1 MAKTVRLD
9 VDSNILDGHSI
20 FMEISGNDIDS
31 RLATRLRALRAD
43 RGLTLDGLAER
54 SGVSRSM
61 ISLVERGESS
71 PTASVLE
78 RLAAGLGVTLA
89 TLFAEAE
96 REDASPVVRRA
107 DQIAWTDPATGYRR
121 RNLSPPGFPSPIEL
135 VEVELPPGTRVSY
148 DSGNR
153 AAMVDQQVHLLDGT
167 IELTLGEVTH
177 RLSAGDCLA
186 MRLDRPT
193 GFHNPTDRTA
203 RYIVALTT
211 DGRPGLNAMGLNAV
225 KR

>member
-1 MAKTVRLD
+1 MEKT
-9 VDSNILDGHSI
+9 
-20 FMEISGNDIDS
+20 ENDIDS

-61 ISLVERGESS
+61 ISLVERGQSS

-96 REDASPVVRRA
+96 RADADPVVRRA

-121 RNLSPPGFPSPIEL
+121 RNLSPPGYPSPIEL
-135 VEVELPPGTRVSY
+135 VEVELPPGARVSY
-148 DSGNR
+148 DSGAR
-153 AAMVDQQVHLLDGT
+153 AAVVEQQIHLLDGT
-167 IELTLGEVTH
+167 IELSVGEVTH
-177 RLSAGDCLA
+177 RLSTGDCLA

-211 DGRPGLNAMGLNAV
+211 EGRGGSNAV

>member
-1 MAKTVRLD
+1 MEKT
-9 VDSNILDGHSI
+9 
-20 FMEISGNDIDS
+20 ENDIDS
-31 RLATRLRALRAD
+31 RLAIRLRALRAE
-43 RGLTLDGLAER
+43 RGLTMDGLAER

-96 REDASPVVRRA
+96 REDADPVVRRA
-107 DQIAWTDPATGYRR
+107 DQVAWTDPATGYRR
-121 RNLSPPGFPSPIEL
+121 RNLSPPGYPSPIEL
-135 VEVELPPGTRVSY
+135 VEVELPPGARVSY
-148 DSGNR
+148 DSGTR
-153 AAMVDQQVHLLDGT
+153 AAIVEQQIHLLDGT
-167 IELTLGEVTH
+167 IELTVGEVTH
-177 RLSAGDCLA
+177 RLDTGDCLA

-211 DGRPGLNAMGLNAV
+211 EGRSGSNAV

>member
-1 MAKTVRLD
+1 MEKT
-9 VDSNILDGHSI
+9 
-20 FMEISGNDIDS
+20 ENDIDS
-31 RLATRLRALRAD
+31 RLAVRLRALRAD

-61 ISLVERGESS
+61 ISLVERGQSS

-96 REDASPVVRRA
+96 RADADPVVRRA

-121 RNLSPPGFPSPIEL
+121 RNLSPPGYPSPIEL
-135 VEVELPPGTRVSY
+135 VEVELPPGARVSY
-148 DSGNR
+148 DSGAR
-153 AAMVDQQVHLLDGT
+153 AAIVEQQIHLLDGT
-167 IELTLGEVTH
+167 IELSVGEVTH
-177 RLSAGDCLA
+177 RLSTGDCLA

-193 GFHNPTDRTA
+193 GFHNPTNRTA

-211 DGRPGLNAMGLNAV
+211 EGRGGSNAV

>member
-1 MAKTVRLD
+1 
-9 VDSNILDGHSI
+9 
-20 FMEISGNDIDS
+20 MENAGNDIDS

-71 PTASVLE
+71 PTASVLD

-89 TLFAEAE
+89 ALFAEAE
-96 REDASPVVRRA
+96 RDDASPVARRA
-107 DQIAWTDPATGYRR
+107 DQIAWADPATGYRR
-121 RNLSPPGFPSPIEL
+121 RNLSPPGYPSPIEL
-135 VEVELPPGTRVSY
+135 VEVELPPGARVSY

-153 AAMVDQQVHLLDGT
+153 AATVEQQVYLLDGT
-167 IELTLGEVTH
+167 IELTVGEVTH
-177 RLSAGDCLA
+177 RLSTGDCLA

-193 GFHNPTDRTA
+193 GFHNPTDRAA

-211 DGRPGLNAMGLNAV
+211 DGRPALNAV

>member
-1 MAKTVRLD
+1 
-9 VDSNILDGHSI
+9 
-20 FMEISGNDIDS
+20 MENAGNDIDS
-31 RLATRLRALRAD
+31 RLATRLRALRAE

-71 PTASVLE
+71 PTASVLD

-89 TLFAEAE
+89 ALFAEAE
-96 REDASPVVRRA
+96 RADASPVARRA
-107 DQIAWTDPATGYRR
+107 DQIAWADPATGYRR
-121 RNLSPPGFPSPIEL
+121 RNLSPPGYPSPIEL
-135 VEVELPPGTRVSY
+135 VEVELPPGARVSY

-153 AAMVDQQVHLLDGT
+153 AAAVEQQVYLLDGT
-167 IELTLGEVTH
+167 IDLTVGEVTH
-177 RLSAGDCLA
+177 RLSTGDCLA

-193 GFHNPTDRTA
+193 GFHNPTDRTV

-211 DGRPGLNAMGLNAV
+211 DGRPSLNAV

>member
-1 MAKTVRLD
+1 MRWI
-9 VDSNILDGHSI
+9 VDSTILEQHST
-20 FMEISGNDIDS
+20 FMENAGNDIDS

-71 PTASVLE
+71 PTASVLD

-89 TLFAEAE
+89 ALFAEAE
-96 REDASPVVRRA
+96 REDASPVARRA
-107 DQIAWTDPATGYRR
+107 DQIAWADPATGYRR
-121 RNLSPPGFPSPIEL
+121 RNLSPPGYPSPIEL
-135 VEVELPPGTRVSY
+135 VEVELPPGARVSY

-153 AAMVDQQVHLLDGT
+153 AAVVEQQVYLLDGT
-167 IELTLGEVTH
+167 IELTVGEVTH
-177 RLSAGDCLA
+177 RLSVGDCLA

-211 DGRPGLNAMGLNAV
+211 DGRPALNAV

>member
-1 MAKTVRLD
+1 
-9 VDSNILDGHSI
+9 
-20 FMEISGNDIDS
+20 MENTGNDIDS
-31 RLATRLRALRAD
+31 RLATRLRALRSD
-43 RGLTLDGLAER
+43 RGLTMDGLAER

-107 DQIAWTDPATGYRR
+107 DQIAWADPATGYRR

-135 VEVELPPGTRVSY
+135 VEVELPAGARVSY

-153 AAMVDQQVHLLDGT
+153 AASVDQQVYLLDGT
-167 IELTLGEVTH
+167 IELTVGEVTH
-177 RLSAGDCLA
+177 RLSTGDCLA

-211 DGRPGLNAMGLNAV
+211 DGRPALNAI

>member
-1 MAKTVRLD
+1 MEKT
-9 VDSNILDGHSI
+9 
-20 FMEISGNDIDS
+20 ENDIDS

-61 ISLVERGESS
+61 ISLVERGQSS

-96 REDASPVVRRA
+96 RADADPVVRRA

-121 RNLSPPGFPSPIEL
+121 RNLSPPGYPSPIEL
-135 VEVELPPGTRVSY
+135 VEVELPPGARVSY
-148 DSGNR
+148 DSGAR
-153 AAMVDQQVHLLDGT
+153 AAVVEQQIHLLDGT
-167 IELTLGEVTH
+167 IELSVE
-177 RLSAGDCLA
+177 RS
-186 MRLDRPT
+186 RT
-193 GFHNPTDRTA
+193 G
-203 RYIVALTT
+203 
-211 DGRPGLNAMGLNAV
+211 
-225 KR
+225 

>member
-1 MAKTVRLD
+1 MGMTMRWS
-9 VDSNILDGHSI
+9 VDSNIMDQHST
-20 FMEISGNDIDS
+20 FMENAANDIDS
-31 RLATRLRALRAD
+31 RLAARLRALRAD
-43 RGLTLDGLAER
+43 RGLTLEGLAER

-71 PTASVLE
+71 PTASVLD

-89 TLFAEAE
+89 ALFAEAE
-96 REDASPVVRRA
+96 RADASPVARRA
-107 DQIAWTDPATGYRR
+107 DQTTWADPATGYRR
-121 RNLSPPGFPSPIEL
+121 RNLSPPGYPSPIEL
-135 VEVELPPGTRVSY
+135 VEVELPPGARVSY

-153 AAMVDQQVHLLDGT
+153 AAMVEQQVYLLDGT
-167 IELTLGEVTH
+167 IELTVGEMTH
-177 RLSAGDCLA
+177 RLSTGDCLA

-193 GFHNPTDRTA
+193 GFHNPNDRTA

-211 DGRPGLNAMGLNAV
+211 DGRPALNAV

>member
-1 MAKTVRLD
+1 MAETVWLA
-9 VDSNILDGHSI
+9 VDSNILELHST
-20 FMEISGNDIDS
+20 FMEKTENDIDS

-43 RGLTLDGLAER
+43 RSLTMDGLAER

-96 REDASPVVRRA
+96 RADADPVVRRA

-121 RNLSPPGFPSPIEL
+121 RNLSPPGYPSPIEL
-135 VEVELPPGTRVSY
+135 VEVELPPGARVSY
-148 DSGNR
+148 DSGTR
-153 AAMVDQQVHLLDGT
+153 AAIVEQQIHLLDGT
-167 IELTLGEVTH
+167 IELTVGEVTH
-177 RLSAGDCLA
+177 RLGTGDCLA

-211 DGRPGLNAMGLNAV
+211 EGRGGSNAV

>member
-1 MAKTVRLD
+1 
-9 VDSNILDGHSI
+9 
-20 FMEISGNDIDS
+20 MENAANDIDS

-43 RGLTLDGLAER
+43 RGLTLDSLSER

-71 PTASVLE
+71 PTASVLD

-96 REDASPVVRRA
+96 RRDASPVARQS

-135 VEVELPPGTRVSY
+135 VEVELPAGTRVSY
-148 DSGNR
+148 DSGTR
-153 AAMVDQQVHLLDGT
+153 AAGVEQQVYLLDGT
-167 IELTLGEVTH
+167 IELTVGEVTH

-193 GFHNPTDRTA
+193 GFHNPTDRAA
-203 RYIVALTT
+203 RYIVALIT
-211 DGRPGLNAMGLNAV
+211 DGRLGLNAA

>member
-1 MAKTVRLD
+1 METHSIIMENAKT
-9 VDSNILDGHSI
+9 
-20 FMEISGNDIDS
+20 DIDS
-31 RLATRLRALRAD
+31 RLAARLRGLRAD
-43 RGLTLDGLAER
+43 RGLTLDALAER

-71 PTASVLE
+71 PTASVLD

-89 TLFAEAE
+89 ALFAEAE
-96 REDASPVVRRA
+96 REDATPVARRA
-107 DQIAWTDPATGYRR
+107 DQVAWTDPATGYRR

-135 VEVELPPGTRVSY
+135 VEVELPPGARVSY

-153 AAMVDQQVHLLDGT
+153 AATVEQQVYLLDGT
-167 IELTLGEVTH
+167 IDLTVGETMH
-177 RLSAGDCLA
+177 RLSTGDCLA

-193 GFHNPTDRTA
+193 GFHNPNDRTA
-203 RYIVALTT
+203 RYIVALIT
-211 DGRPGLNAMGLNAV
+211 DWRPALNAV

>member
-1 MAKTVRLD
+1 MAETVRLA
-9 VDSNILDGHSI
+9 VDSNILDCHSI
-20 FMEISGNDIDS
+20 FMEKTENDIDS
-31 RLATRLRALRAD
+31 RLAVRLRALRAD
-43 RGLTLDGLAER
+43 RSLTLDALAER

-96 REDASPVVRRA
+96 RADADPVVRRA

-121 RNLSPPGFPSPIEL
+121 RNLSPPGYPSPIEL
-135 VEVELPPGTRVSY
+135 VEVELPPGARVSY
-148 DSGNR
+148 DSGTR
-153 AAMVDQQVHLLDGT
+153 AAIVEQQIHLLDGT
-167 IELTLGEVTH
+167 IELSVGEVTH
-177 RLSAGDCLA
+177 RLSTGDCLA

-211 DGRPGLNAMGLNAV
+211 EGRGGSNAV

>member
-1 MAKTVRLD
+1 
-9 VDSNILDGHSI
+9 
-20 FMEISGNDIDS
+20 MEDTANDIDS
-31 RLATRLRALRAD
+31 RLAVRLRSLRAD

-54 SGVSRSM
+54 AGVSRSM
-61 ISLVERGESS
+61 ISLVERGQSS

-96 REDASPVVRRA
+96 REDADPVARRA

-148 DSGNR
+148 DSSHR
-153 AAMVDQQVHLLDGT
+153 AAVVDQQIHLLDGT
-167 IELTLGEVTH
+167 IELTVGEVTH
-177 RLSAGDCLA
+177 RLSTGDCLA

-193 GFHNPTDRTA
+193 SFHNPTDRTA

-211 DGRPGLNAMGLNAV
+211 GGQPALNAA

>member
-1 MAKTVRLD
+1 
-9 VDSNILDGHSI
+9 
-20 FMEISGNDIDS
+20 MENTGNDIDS

-43 RGLTLDGLAER
+43 RGLTLDALAER

-61 ISLVERGESS
+61 ISLVERGQSS

-96 REDASPVVRRA
+96 REDADPVARRS
-107 DQIAWTDPATGYRR
+107 DQIVWTDPATGYRR

-153 AAMVDQQVHLLDGT
+153 AAEVDQQIHLLDGT
-167 IELTLGEVTH
+167 IELTVGEVTH
-177 RLSAGDCLA
+177 RLSTGDCLA

-211 DGRPGLNAMGLNAV
+211 GGHPTSNAV

>member
-1 MAKTVRLD
+1 MAETVRLA
-9 VDSNILDGHSI
+9 VDSNILELHSI
-20 FMEISGNDIDS
+20 FMEKTENDIDS

-96 REDASPVVRRA
+96 HADADPVVRRA

-121 RNLSPPGFPSPIEL
+121 RNLSPPGYPSPIEL
-135 VEVELPPGTRVSY
+135 VEVELPPGARVSY
-148 DSGNR
+148 DSGTR
-153 AAMVDQQVHLLDGT
+153 AAIVEQQIHLLDGT
-167 IELTLGEVTH
+167 IELSLGEVTH
-177 RLSAGDCLA
+177 RLSTGDCLA

-211 DGRPGLNAMGLNAV
+211 EGRGGSNAV

>member
-1 MAKTVRLD
+1 
-9 VDSNILDGHSI
+9 
-20 FMEISGNDIDS
+20 MENTGNDIDS

-43 RGLTLDGLAER
+43 RGLTMDGLAER

-96 REDASPVVRRA
+96 RKDASPVVRRA
-107 DQIAWTDPATGYRR
+107 DQIGWTDPATGYHR

-135 VEVELPPGTRVSY
+135 VEVDLPPGARVSY

-153 AAMVDQQVHLLDGT
+153 AATVDQQVYLLDGT
-167 IELTLGEVTH
+167 IELTVGEVTH
-177 RLSAGDCLA
+177 RLSTGDCLA
-186 MRLDRPT
+186 LRLDRPT

-211 DGRPGLNAMGLNAV
+211 DGRPALNAV